1 MWLIRKIVVRRN
13 IAGGFTG
20 IQKVTPL
27 KRRIV
32 RSSETRQFCILHHKD
47 NTKQVSRVFFRIERA
62 RDCCSLCRPEVRI
75 DLSGDP
81 EPAEARRRSS
91 SAIGRIFAMK
101 RIAITLFVAVTAL
114 AAAACGQTIEQR
126 AATGAVAG
134 AVVAGPIGAAVGGAA
149 GAAVGQ
155 AEKPN

>member
-1 MWLIRKIVVRRN
+1 
-13 IAGGFTG
+13 
-20 IQKVTPL
+20 L
-27 KRRIV
+27 KRTI
-32 RSSETRQFCILHHKD
+32 
-47 NTKQVSRVFFRIERA
+47 
-62 RDCCSLCRPEVRI
+62 
-75 DLSGDP
+75 
-81 EPAEARRRSS
+81 
-91 SAIGRIFAMK
+91 
-101 RIAITLFVAVTAL
+101 ITLAVAFTAL